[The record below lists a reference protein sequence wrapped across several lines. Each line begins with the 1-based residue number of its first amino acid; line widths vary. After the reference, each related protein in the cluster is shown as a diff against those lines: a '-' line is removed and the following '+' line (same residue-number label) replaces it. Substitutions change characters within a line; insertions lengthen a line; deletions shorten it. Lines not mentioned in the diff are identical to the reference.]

1 MQTVCDK
8 NMFTFFVTKNDVL
21 WYFMVDASHYRLF
34 RQSRFQ
40 LQGIEQAFADGK
52 IASLIGIESG
62 HGIGSNLGVLRM
74 VYELGARY
82 MTLTHSCNTPW

>member
-1 MQTVCDK
+1 M
-8 NMFTFFVTKNDVL
+8 
-21 WYFMVDASHYRLF
+21 S
-34 RQSRFQ
+34 
-40 LQGIEQAFADGK
+40 EGK

-82 MTLTHSCNTPW
+82 MTLTHSCNTPWCADMSINVGIWKPILP